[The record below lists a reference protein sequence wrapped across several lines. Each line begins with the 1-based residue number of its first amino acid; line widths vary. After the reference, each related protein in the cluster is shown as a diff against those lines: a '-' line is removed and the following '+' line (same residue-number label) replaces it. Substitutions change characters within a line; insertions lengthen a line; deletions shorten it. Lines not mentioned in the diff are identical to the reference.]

1 MQICVALFSPEKHS
15 LEKEE
20 KNTDTVLRMLC
31 FFCFRQKLQ
40 ESLEEQQTQ
49 VNSLTHMVVVVDESS
64 PENGMFPDFIYFL
77 GNLIKLLHLELS
89 SYALD
94 TLFFV
99 IIFHWF

>member
-20 KNTDTVLRMLC
+20 KIQTLFSGC
-31 FFCFRQKLQ
+31 FVFCFRQKLQ

-64 PENGMFPDFIYFL
+64 PENGMFTDFIYFL